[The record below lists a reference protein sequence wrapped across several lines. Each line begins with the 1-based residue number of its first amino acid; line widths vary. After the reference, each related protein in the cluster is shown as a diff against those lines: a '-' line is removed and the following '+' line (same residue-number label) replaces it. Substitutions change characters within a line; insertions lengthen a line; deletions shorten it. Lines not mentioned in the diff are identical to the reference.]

1 MYALLTDAELF
12 DYSAVSFNIVLL
24 QISQQVS
31 SVTYHLQKTTAG
43 VVILLVNLDVFGELV
58 DSLSENSDLNLRRTC
73 VVLVKAVSLDYGSLF
88 FFS

>member
-1 MYALLTDAELF
+1 M
-12 DYSAVSFNIVLL
+12 
-24 QISQQVS
+24 
-31 SVTYHLQKTTAG
+31 TYHLQKTTAG
-43 VVILLVNLDVFGELV
+43 VLILLVNLDVFGELV